1 MAGNNLSPRQKM
13 IGMMYLVLTALLA
26 LNVSKQVLDAFSK
39 INNGIV
45 KTTKNFSQKNE
56 DVYNEFDIAFETN
69 PNKTREWRDKAY
81 IVKSKSDSLVQMIQN
96 LKFSLVM
103 LAEGKV
109 TLEGEI
115 NEKGEQEPIVDKT
128 FNELTESQKN
138 KNIINIKK
146 KKNREASGKFLVKE
160 PNGQNLV
167 DKLESFRD
175 YSLNIIED
183 EFLSNSI
190 KQTLNYEDMKVKG
203 AGGKNIDESWL
214 VRNFDDMPLV
224 AAVTLLSKVQTDVRN
239 TESDIIGHLKEK
251 IDAGSLK
258 FTSADAIQ
266 IATSNYVF
274 LGDSFKADVFLA
286 AKDTTQN
293 PLIYVGDY
301 EVDEDGKYKMIGDY
315 DSIPVVSGKGKYA
328 VKAKSEGYKKW
339 GGLISMKT
347 DGGTKLYPFDGEYQ
361 VARTSLVVSP
371 TKMNVF
377 YILASFPLKDN
388 ALGNPIDVSVP
399 GVPKDKL
406 SVSCNNGTVK
416 KVGGGWEVFPKK
428 TGTAKINV
436 TAEID
441 GKRKN
446 MGSLEYRVLRT
457 PKPEP
462 KFLGASNNKIKK
474 NKLLSNNAKIYAEL
488 KNFVFD
494 IRYTITGFSVDV
506 DQRGEKVS
514 FIGEGNKIT
523 AEMKKSFEN
532 LQVGQSLYFTNIV
545 CKGPDGAPKSLP
557 TIKLTIN

>member
-45 KTTKNFSQKNE
+45 KTTKNFSLKN
-56 DVYNEFDIAFETN
+56 DDIYNEFIIAAETN
-69 PNKTREWRDKAY
+69 PKKAGPWKEKAFS
-81 IVKSKSDSLVQMIQN
+81 IKSKSDSIVQMIQS

-109 TLEGEI
+109 TLNGE
-115 NEKGEQEPIVDKT
+115 NLDADGEPQPIRDIT
-128 FNELTESQKN
+128 FNELTESQKT

-146 KKNREASGKFLVKE
+146 KKDRLTSGNFLVKE
-160 PNGQNLV
+160 PNGQILV
-167 DKLESFRD
+167 DNLESFRD
-175 YSLNIIED
+175 YSLSLIEDDFLKNSIIE
-183 EFLSNSI
+183 
-190 KQTLNYEDMKVKG
+190 TLNFEVEKVNVG
-203 AGGKNIDESWL
+203 AKMSDQTWL
-214 VRNFDDMPLV
+214 QRNFFDMPLV

-239 TESDIIGHLKEK
+239 TESDVISYLKQE

-266 IATSNYVF
+266 IANSNYVF

-293 PLIYVGDY
+293 PIIYVGDY
-301 EVDEDGKYKMIGDY
+301 ELDEYGKYSMVGDY
-315 DSIPVVSGKGKYA
+315 DSIPVVSGKGKFA
-328 VKAKSEGYKKW
+328 VKATSEGYKKW

-347 DGGTKLYPFDGEYQ
+347 DAGTKLYPFNGEYQ
-361 VARTSLVVSP
+361 VAKTSLVVSP

-377 YILASFPLKDN
+377 YILASFPLKDG

-399 GVPKDKL
+399 GVPMDKL
-406 SVSCNNGTVK
+406 SVSCDNGIVK
-416 KVGGGWEVFPKK
+416 KIGGGWEVFPKN
-428 TGTAKINV
+428 TGVAKISV
-436 TAEID
+436 VAEID
-441 GKRKN
+441 GKKKS

-462 KFLGASNNKIKK
+462 KFLGSSNNKIKK

-494 IRYTITGFSVDV
+494 IRYTVTGFSVDV

-514 FIGEGNKIT
+514 LMAKGNKIT
-523 AEMKKSFEN
+523 PEMKKLFEN
-532 LQVGQSLYFTNIV
+532 LQVGQSLYFTNIT